1 MSTPMKEHPMTDRTI
16 TRRTVLQGGAALT
29 GAIALGNWR
38 EGEARQSKERPTL
51 IVFWLNG
58 GPAGL
63 FNSADSFLRS
73 GSFGVTENNVR
84 HLGNGLHV
92 DAGSLGALPSAATSH
107 MASINFHHGIVRP
120 HEQARAALLR
130 AG

>member
-1 MSTPMKEHPMTDRTI
+1 MTDRTI

-29 GAIALGNWR
+29 GALALGNWR

-73 GSFGVTENNVR
+73 GAFGVAESNVR
-84 HLGNGLHV
+84 YLGNDL
-92 DAGSLGALPSAATSH
+92 
-107 MASINFHHGIVRP
+107 RP
-120 HEQARAALLR
+120 TRRHQKGCGPTRPPRCAWARRRSGPIR
-130 AG
+130 ARS